1 MVCSFVFVNALSSV
15 QSLSCV
21 QLFVTAWTAAHQPS
35 LSITRSQSLLRFMS
49 IESVMPSNISSSVI
63 PFSCLQPFP
72 ASGSFPMS
80 QFFSSVN
87 VLGKNK
93 SYFDLHLVKNKGS
106 IWKQDLDWAGTNTTN
121 LELIFLTTSLY
132 YLNMVN
138 KVEHF
143 SIF

>member
-1 MVCSFVFVNALSSV
+1 
-15 QSLSCV
+15 
-21 QLFVTAWTAAHQPS
+21 
-35 LSITRSQSLLRFMS
+35 
-49 IESVMPSNISSSVI
+49 
-63 PFSCLQPFP
+63 
-72 ASGSFPMS
+72 MS